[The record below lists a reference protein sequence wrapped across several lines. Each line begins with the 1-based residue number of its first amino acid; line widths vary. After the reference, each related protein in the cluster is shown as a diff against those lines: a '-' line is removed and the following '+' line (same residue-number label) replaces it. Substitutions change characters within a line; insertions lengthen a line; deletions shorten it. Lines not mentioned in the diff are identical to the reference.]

1 MVAPG
6 RGRWERYLSREA
18 RADSQ
23 RRRILGALPGL
34 IAELGNAF
42 TVDDVVEAAG
52 IGRNTFYVHFEGTDA
67 AVETLLAEVL
77 EELTRALSEV
87 DAASRT
93 PLARV
98 RGIAAVWARCSA
110 RRPALSLLAHAGAED
125 DGVNGALRAHLTDAL
140 RGARRAG
147 IVGREPDALRVE
159 LLIGA
164 FDAAAVQLA
173 EDPGSEGRVADALVD
188 LVLRGLR

>member
-6 RGRWERYLSREA
+6 RGRWERYLSREV
-18 RADSQ
+18 RAAGQ
-23 RRRILGALPGL
+23 RRRILAALPEL

-52 IGRNTFYVHFEGTDA
+52 IGRNTFYVHFDDTDA
-67 AVETLLAEVL
+67 AVQTL
-77 EELTRALSEV
+77 LSEV
-87 DAASRT
+87 LDDLSRALEEVRVAART

-98 RGIAAVWARCSA
+98 RGVAAAWAHSA
-110 RRPALSLLAHAGAED
+110 ATAPALSLLAHAGAEG
-125 DGVNGALRAHLTDAL
+125 DGVNGALRQHLTEAL
-140 RGARRAG
+140 ASARRAG
-147 IVGREPDALRVE
+147 IVGREPDPLRVE

-173 EDPGSEGRVADALVD
+173 SAPETELRVAEALVD